1 MGKLDTALNAQL
13 KEARQAIP
21 LKGMSHHHCHEELGS
36 PQRRL
41 GAQRKAK
48 PAGDRANASRS
59 RSREEKAG
67 VKRGRRLQASMLE
80 QAAAG
85 PRATRCRSVRTERA
99 RRLQLHEDSERPQ
112 QESESAS
119 LRGRTTDGPKLASAR
134 ALGPREPPPP
144 VGQVRNQRGNR
155 LEADAALGS
164 RRPTV
169 RTAGSQLRPW
179 LLQGKG
185 PRAES
190 SLFPRGPA
198 SWEHPWPRETRDTH
212 RGAPDPGGRAPSP
225 RTASWPQ
232 GLAKICP
239 VCSVRASHGSALLSR
254 SGLVHVGHV
263 TTRRL
268 GHS

>member
-1 MGKLDTALNAQL
+1 MGKLDITLNAQL

-112 QESESAS
+112 RESESAS
-119 LRGRTTDGPKLASAR
+119 LRGRT
-134 ALGPREPPPP
+134 
-144 VGQVRNQRGNR
+144 
-155 LEADAALGS
+155 
-164 RRPTV
+164 
-169 RTAGSQLRPW
+169 
-179 LLQGKG
+179 
-185 PRAES
+185 
-190 SLFPRGPA
+190 
-198 SWEHPWPRETRDTH
+198 
-212 RGAPDPGGRAPSP
+212 GRA
-225 RTASWPQ
+225 
-232 GLAKICP
+232 
-239 VCSVRASHGSALLSR
+239 
-254 SGLVHVGHV
+254 
-263 TTRRL
+263 
-268 GHS
+268 